1 MNFVKIDSFSFDT
14 VKRRV
19 LKFLRNSRNAET
31 ATDASPFGY
40 DAGPL
45 KDMRAIYMPSGEKGK
60 DVIVGYLNANLKAAE
75 GEVRLFSLD
84 ANGNQSTF
92 VWLHN
97 NGIIDLGG
105 TADNAVRYAKLNDA
119 VTQHNAQ
126 VVAELGKIATA
137 IGSLGGAYTP
147 GTVTFNIAQAKIN
160 EIKTP

>member
-1 MNFVKIDSFSFDT
+1 MNLVKIDSFTFDT

-19 LKFLRNSRNAET
+19 LKFLRKSRNAET

-40 DAGPL
+40 DGAPI
-45 KDMRAIYMPSGEKGK
+45 KDMRAIYMASGEKGK
-60 DVIVGYLNANLKAAE
+60 DVIVGYLNTNLKAAA

-84 ANGNQSTF
+84 ANGEQSTLI
-92 VWLHN
+92 WLHN

-126 VVAELGKIATA
+126 VVAELGKISTA
-137 IGSLGGAYTP
+137 IANLGGAYTP
-147 GTVTFNIAQAKIN
+147 GAVTFNIAQAKIT